1 MASELRVNTLKDASG
16 NNSIATSFV
25 ASGSAKAYG
34 NIEQGTTALKS
45 GSLNTASV
53 SDDGQGICT
62 ISYTS
67 AMSDSNYA
75 IAGYVY
81 NDRTGLVNAT
91 SGYTYTTTQKKF
103 DVVDS
108 RDVSREDYDFTYT
121 VNGDLA

>member
-1 MASELRVNTLKDASG
+1 MSTVHCNTVQTSSG
-16 NNSIATSFV
+16 GPVTLTKQSA
-25 ASGSAKAYG
+25 AKAYG

-45 GSLNTASV
+45 GSLNTTSV

-103 DVVDS
+103 DIVDA